1 MLEMEAEVILAFA
14 MASAMLIACA
24 GVTRERHRHP

>member
-1 MLEMEAEVILAFA
+1 MLEMEADVILAFA
-14 MASAMLIACA
+14 MASAILIACA